1 MVRQNI
7 ITVQGSCSPLGRE
20 EAGEGEGNVVQIT
33 ALKDMT
39 PVTYFLQ

>member
-20 EAGEGEGNVVQIT
+20 EAGDVVQIT